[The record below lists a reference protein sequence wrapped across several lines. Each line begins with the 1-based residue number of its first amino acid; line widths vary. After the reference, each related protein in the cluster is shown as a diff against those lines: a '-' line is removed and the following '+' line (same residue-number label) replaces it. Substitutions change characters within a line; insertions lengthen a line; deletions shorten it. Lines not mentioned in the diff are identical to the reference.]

1 MNDSNE
7 GIYTAVIVDTRITD
21 LFELVLDNFYNRL
34 DKRWNFMIFCSNNNK
49 DFLFN
54 LLETKFP
61 IDKKRTSL
69 IVLDID
75 RHINVDISCTWFIDY
90 DYNKLLTI
98 EAFYNMIPTEMF
110 LIFQL
115 DTLLSDKYTDN
126 IYNFMEYDYVGA
138 PWPDKRNGGN
148 GGLSLRKKSKMLSIV
163 NDKNYS
169 LNNPQSFYHEDGYF
183 CGYPNLNVP
192 DFEKAKSFAIETVY
206 YDKPIGIHKPF
217 NYINNH
223 EYNELLTHFPRLYEL
238 NMKWNNLFQNTHNY
252 QVNQDKSYKT
262 NFFDNYK
269 IINFS

>member
-192 DFEKAKSFAIETVY
+192 DFEDRKSV
-206 YDKPIGIHKPF
+206 
-217 NYINNH
+217 
-223 EYNELLTHFPRLYEL
+223 
-238 NMKWNNLFQNTHNY
+238 
-252 QVNQDKSYKT
+252 V
-262 NFFDNYK
+262 
-269 IINFS
+269 